1 MNVVLAADV
10 FGAELKDVLV
20 ADLRSQGWDVVDL
33 SPEPVEDGVD
43 AAVLVARAVQA
54 SDESLGIVCDAYGVE
69 SYLAATKMKGVIAAA
84 LSDERTAHMTREH
97 NDARVICLGAKIV
110 GVELA
115 RNIALG
121 FLNGAYSGGR
131 HQARVD
137 MLKMMGNSEVGEVE
151 R

>member
-10 FGAELKDVLV
+10 FGAKLKDVLV
-20 ADLRSQGWDVVDL
+20 ADLRSRGWDVVDL
-33 SPEPVEDGVD
+33 SPEPVGDGVD
-43 AAVLVARAVQA
+43 AAVLVARAVQV
-54 SDESLGIVCDAYGVE
+54 SDVSLGIVCDAYGVE

-97 NDARVICLGAKIV
+97 NDARVICLGAEIV
-110 GVELA
+110 GIELA
-115 RNIALG
+115 CNIALG
-121 FLNGAYSGGR
+121 FLNGSYSGGR

>member
-10 FGAELKDVLV
+10 FGVELKEVLA
-20 ADLRSQGWDVVDL
+20 ADLRSRGWDVVDL
-33 SPEPVEDGVD
+33 SPEPVEDGVE

-69 SYLAATKMKGVIAAA
+69 SYLAATKMKGMVAAA

-97 NDARVICLGAKIV
+97 NDARVICLGAQIV
-110 GVELA
+110 GSELA
-115 RNIALG
+115 RNIVFG
-121 FLNGAYSGGR
+121 FLTGTYSGGR

-137 MLKMMGNSEVGEVE
+137 MLKMMGSIEAGEVG